1 MYPPSIYIYFQ
12 NRSKRLYYASSKNV
26 YISVQ
31 DPAYKGYGVA
41 RLFRRLVLQFMED
54 IYDREL
60 ERYIQGDNAAK

>member
-1 MYPPSIYIYFQ
+1 MIQ
-12 NRSKRLYYASSKNV
+12 DRDHELASRNGKFRR
-26 YISVQ
+26 ISVQ

>member
-1 MYPPSIYIYFQ
+1 MCRMHQYIQFSKVFDFSELEKSLNSID
-12 NRSKRLYYASSKNV
+12 K
-26 YISVQ
+26 